1 MLTEICNYLKNW
13 FNENQPIYYGK
24 FKIENGVIRSVTD
37 GDMGIIT
44 GQYFRINGSVLND
57 GVYTLDDVLE
67 DEEFEGSVWLM
78 AVPKDVRETAS
89 EVQEWLELYGG
100 IDSQAMS
107 PFQSESFGGY
117 SYSKG
122 GSSATSSSSNPTWQ
136 SVFADKLARYK
147 KL

>member
-13 FNENQPIYYGK
+13 FNDNQPIFYGK
-24 FKIENGVIRSVTD
+24 FKIENGVLRSLTD
-37 GDMGIIT
+37 GDMGIIS
-44 GQYFRINGSVLND
+44 GQYFRIVDSVLND

-89 EVQEWLELYGG
+89 KVQEWQELYGSV
-100 IDSQAMS
+100 DSEAMS

-122 GSSATSSSSNPTWQ
+122 GTGGSSSSAIPTWQ
-136 SVFADKLARYK
+136 SIFADKLARYK